1 VPPVNRQNAQ
11 NKEVTDEDDCVRRSH
26 SVSNAGGKTPADYTS
41 VSSNATSTRA
51 LTTLTELQQLLDQ
64 VASGGLAATAAA
76 DEILQMI
83 NAQTFQD
90 LGFARV
96 DHQRALRQ
104 GFPEVVFGIGK
115 TPEQIADISREI
127 ISRGHTLLVTRAT
140 VAAFDAVRRVAPAAE
155 FQATARTITL
165 RQGDVEPGRGTVL
178 VAAAGT
184 SDLPVAEEAC
194 VTAEVMGNTVDRLFD
209 VGVAGLHRLL
219 GEHARLAAARVVI
232 VVAGMEGALPS
243 VIGGLVRT
251 PVVAVPTSIGY
262 GASFGGLAALLGM
275 LNSCAA
281 GVSVVNIDN
290 GFGAAAIASRIN
302 HL

>member
-1 VPPVNRQNAQ
+1 
-11 NKEVTDEDDCVRRSH
+11 
-26 SVSNAGGKTPADYTS
+26 
-41 VSSNATSTRA
+41 
-51 LTTLTELQQLLDQ
+51 
-64 VASGGLAATAAA
+64 
-76 DEILQMI
+76 MI

>member
-1 VPPVNRQNAQ
+1 
-11 NKEVTDEDDCVRRSH
+11 
-26 SVSNAGGKTPADYTS
+26 
-41 VSSNATSTRA
+41 
-51 LTTLTELQQLLDQ
+51 
-64 VASGGLAATAAA
+64 
-76 DEILQMI
+76 
-83 NAQTFQD
+83 
-90 LGFARV
+90 
-96 DHQRALRQ
+96 
-104 GFPEVVFGIGK
+104 
-115 TPEQIADISREI
+115 
-127 ISRGHTLLVTRAT
+127 
-140 VAAFDAVRRVAPAAE
+140 
-155 FQATARTITL
+155 
-165 RQGDVEPGRGTVL
+165 
-178 VAAAGT
+178 
-184 SDLPVAEEAC
+184 
-194 VTAEVMGNTVDRLFD
+194 MGNTVDRLFD